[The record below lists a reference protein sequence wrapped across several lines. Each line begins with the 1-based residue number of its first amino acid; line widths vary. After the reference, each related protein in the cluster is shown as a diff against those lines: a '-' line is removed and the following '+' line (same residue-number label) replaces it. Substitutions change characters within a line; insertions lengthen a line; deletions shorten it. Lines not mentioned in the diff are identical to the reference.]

1 MLYTTPHINAMIP
14 VMSTGAK
21 IISAMASN
29 TPITNEVNA
38 MSLHF
43 FLILPKIEPF
53 VKENVFGRRADDRNP
68 KYGFGGH
75 QFAT

>member
-29 TPITNEVNA
+29 TPIKIEITV

-53 VKENVFGRRADDRNP
+53 VKENVWCV
-68 KYGFGGH
+68 
-75 QFAT
+75 